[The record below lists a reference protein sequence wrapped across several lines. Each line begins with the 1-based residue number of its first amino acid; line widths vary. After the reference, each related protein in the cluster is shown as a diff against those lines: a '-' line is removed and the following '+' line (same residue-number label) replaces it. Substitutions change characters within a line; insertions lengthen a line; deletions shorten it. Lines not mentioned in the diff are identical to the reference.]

1 MRFRSLTAVAML
13 LMAPPVWAEVV
24 INRAVLSPGDLLEL
38 KTLLGHAPAPGRYW
52 YDPLLGAWGREGEG
66 TAGFVAPHLP
76 IVAPLP
82 ADIST
87 TEDQG
92 VSVNGRRLHRDEIAW
107 LTRCT
112 AVAPGRYWLRQDG
125 WGGVEGDPSARFNLR
140 RICGGQP
147 SAPRGTLFSYGSL
160 VADADGFGFVDS
172 DGRSATGGW

>member
-1 MRFRSLTAVAML
+1 MRLRSLTAVVLL
-13 LMAPPVWAEVV
+13 LMAASVSAEVV
-24 INRAVLSPGDLLEL
+24 INRAVLSPAELRDLT
-38 KTLLGHAPAPGRYW
+38 TLLGHAPAAGRYW
-52 YDPLLGAWGREGEG
+52 YDPALGAWGMEGKG

-76 IVAPLP
+76 IAAPLP
-82 ADIST
+82 SDIST
-87 TEDQG
+87 TEQHG

-112 AVAPGRYWLRQDG
+112 PVDPGRYWLRQDG

-140 RICGGQP
+140 QICGGRQ
-147 SAPRGTLFSYGSL
+147 STPRGSLLSYGSV